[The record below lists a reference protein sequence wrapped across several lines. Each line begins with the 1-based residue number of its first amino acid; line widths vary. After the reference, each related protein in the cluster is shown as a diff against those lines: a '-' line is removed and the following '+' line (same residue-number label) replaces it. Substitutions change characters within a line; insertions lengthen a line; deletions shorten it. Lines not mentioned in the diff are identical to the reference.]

1 MPTELEQRARELL
14 AAEQESAGFPY
25 TAWRIREQIDLT
37 DDEAIAI
44 RAIAAALQAQQPIN
58 GDVESSKAAAV
69 PSVDGGPGNYVA
81 PASPPSQQPGAQ
93 AVAPEGAVSWQR
105 RIRGDSGKWLAWS
118 EWEDLYGEGKVQ
130 KVGRFDCE
138 YRPLYTHP
146 QPTEGTTPVVTI
158 PEPSEAD
165 VRASCVE
172 WGVAISSGNVV
183 LFSDLI
189 RSLLTTYTAR
199 LRERVGQA
207 PGGDGDA

>member
-1 MPTELEQRARELL
+1 MPTELELRARELL

-44 RAIAAALQAQQPIN
+44 RAIAAAL
-58 GDVESSKAAAV
+58 
-69 PSVDGGPGNYVA
+69 
-81 PASPPSQQPGAQ
+81 PAQQPGAQ
-93 AVAPEGAVSWQR
+93 AVAPEVAVAWQR

-146 QPTEGTTPVVTI
+146 QPPSI
-158 PEPSEAD
+158 PEPSEDD
-165 VRASCVE
+165 VEASCIAYDAEIGLDTSPE
-172 WGVAISSGNVV
+172 WLSEI
-183 LFSDLI
+183 DDKTPI
-189 RSLLTTYTAR
+189 RAALTTYTAR
-199 LRERVGQA
+199 LRERIGQS

>member
-1 MPTELEQRARELL
+1 MPTELELRARELL

-44 RAIAAALQAQQPIN
+44 RAIAAAL
-58 GDVESSKAAAV
+58 
-69 PSVDGGPGNYVA
+69 
-81 PASPPSQQPGAQ
+81 PAQQPGAQ
-93 AVAPEGAVSWQR
+93 AVAPEVAVAWQR

-158 PEPSEAD
+158 PEPSEEDAKVAECD
-165 VRASCVE
+165 RVRHLK
-172 WGVAISSGNVV
+172 AISAYGSAGV
-183 LFSDLI
+183 DE
-189 RSLLTTYTAR
+189 RYDMAMRAALTTYTAR
-199 LRERVGQA
+199 LRDRI
-207 PGGDGDA
+207 GGGR